1 MFAMVPCQQQ
11 SRELDIPPRLCKG
24 TRSSRGSRAARMK
37 SPAKFCKCRGC
48 HRRLNAYDDKRSDK
62 LLQVGEVQSE
72 ALSPWGLGS
81 GVSKDIW
88 RSN

>member
-1 MFAMVPCQQQ
+1 
-11 SRELDIPPRLCKG
+11 
-24 TRSSRGSRAARMK
+24 MK

-81 GVSKDIW
+81 GASKDIW
-88 RSN
+88 RSNYYNIKFSWDLGDVNFGSE